1 MGRYLNADEKT
12 AQFEAMVMPHLDA
25 AYNLARWLTRDAHEA
40 DDLVQNAY
48 LRAFRFADSYRG
60 GNARAWLMTIVRH
73 TYFST
78 VRAADGRRADVA
90 FDEALHGDGDMAA
103 DASFGSARDPAL
115 TAESRDA
122 AQSVDRALACLPA
135 IFREV
140 LVMKEMDDLSY
151 KEIAQVTDLP
161 IGTVMSRL
169 ARARKLLLSCLTP
182 PPGVSS

>member
-40 DDLVQNAY
+40 EDLVQNAY

-78 VRAADGRRADVA
+78 VREASGRRADVA
-90 FDEALHGDGDMAA
+90 FDEALHGAGDLGADG
-103 DASFGSARDPAL
+103 SFGSARDPAL
-115 TAESRDA
+115 AAERRDA
-122 AQSVDRALACLPA
+122 AQSVDRALARLPP

-169 ARARKLLLSCLTP
+169 ARARKLLLSCLTA
-182 PPGVSS
+182 PGAAS

>member
-1 MGRYLNADEKT
+1 MGRYLNDDEKT
-12 AQFEAMVMPHLDA
+12 AQFEAMVMPHLDG
-25 AYNLARWLTRDAHEA
+25 AYNLARWLTGNAHDAE
-40 DDLVQNAY
+40 DLVQNAC

-78 VRAADGRRADVA
+78 VREACGRRSDVA
-90 FDEALHGDGDMAA
+90 FDEALHGGLDTPAGLPLGGAGDPARAA
-103 DASFGSARDPAL
+103 D
-115 TAESRDA
+115 SRDTA
-122 AQSVDRALACLPA
+122 RSVDRALANLPA

-169 ARARKLLLSCLTP
+169 ARARKLLLSYLA
-182 PPGVSS
+182 PGEPS